1 MTPSETRPRRPRAPD
16 PLRAPG
22 RLRTLGPLLAA
33 ALCALLLAA
42 TAALLAAHGWDPLGP
57 ERAAHTW
64 AVTHRPVAVATA
76 ALVITATGSGPVPYA
91 LALLA
96 GALAGRNTRERL
108 RAAAT
113 ALTVLLLG
121 QAVRYGLME
130 PISRPRPSEADW
142 AARATGH
149 SFPSGHSTTSLLVAG
164 ILAWAVLTRARRTPT
179 RRLACALLGIWAAA
193 VGATR
198 VYLGVHWPGDVLAG
212 WLLAAAW
219 LALTLHLV
227 RTGRLPIPPAP
238 ATPRTPTAATQPPN
252 SS

>member
-1 MTPSETRPRRPRAPD
+1 MTPSETRPRRPRVPG
-16 PLRAPG
+16 PLR
-22 RLRTLGPLLAA
+22 AA
-33 ALCALLLAA
+33 ALCALLLTA
-42 TAALLAAHGWDPLGP
+42 TATLLAAHGWAPLGP
-57 ERAAHTW
+57 EQAAHTW
-64 AVTHRPVAVATA
+64 AVTHRPDAAGTA
-76 ALVITATGSGPVPYA
+76 ARVLTATGSGPVPYA

-96 GALAGRNTRERL
+96 GVLAGRNTRERL
-108 RAAAT
+108 HAAAV

-130 PISRPRPSEADW
+130 LVTRPRPSAADW
-142 AARATGH
+142 TARATGH

-164 ILAWAVLTRARRTPT
+164 LLAWAVLTRTRRAPA
-179 RRLACALLGIWAAA
+179 RRLACVLLALWAAS

-219 LALTLHLV
+219 LSLTLHLV
-227 RTGRLPIPPAP
+227 RTGRLPVPRAPASPPAP
-238 ATPRTPTAATQPPN
+238 TAAPQPPN